1 MSVSNAVWC
10 IACGATPD
18 VAITVERSGVL
29 AHYGACWDHVA
40 TVALR
45 ARDDL
50 TPPQYRLGPQ
60 QTTSGRTAGAGG
72 QPAIEAQA
80 DG

>member
-1 MSVSNAVWC
+1 MTIDAAVWC
-10 IACGATPD
+10 IACGKRPD
-18 VAITVERSGVL
+18 VALTIDYGGTL

-45 ARDDL
+45 ARSDL
-50 TPPQYRLGPQ
+50 Q
-60 QTTSGRTAGAGG
+60 GARQAPLRAPVADVRGTG
-72 QPAIEAQA
+72 AIEAQA